1 MENTETMNRNLQ
13 VYFEARGDVDLREAL
28 RGRGD
33 VLEAGLSI
41 IDTELPIPNAGI
53 IDWIALDSQRNLVIA
68 DVEGAAPDDVFT
80 RIVAHAQ
87 WFASNSAIVRRM
99 YQVWNV
105 SWDAPIR
112 ALCVFRAEHRT
123 ELEKRG
129 FNPKIEGGGIVIEM
143 VVGQLVRARDGREAI
158 ILSTFGASSAA
169 AQRSLAAPEPRR
181 EADSKMPA
189 PRERESPAIVSQPA
203 ERVFTRNTTRGGNPG
218 NNSRTMMHAGQ
229 ERVLSRE
236 EAYRRELGLTHEEF
250 AEFFEGPSTP

>member
-1 MENTETMNRNLQ
+1 MNRNLQ
-13 VYFEARGDVDLREAL
+13 VYFEAHGDVDLRETL

-33 VLEAGLSI
+33 MLEAGLSI
-41 IDTELPIPNAGI
+41 IDTELPIPGAGI
-53 IDWIALDSQRNLVIA
+53 IDWVALDSQRNLVIA
-68 DVEGAAPDDVFT
+68 DIEGAAPDDVFT

-87 WFASNSAIVRRM
+87 WFASNPAIVRRM

-112 ALCVFRAEHRT
+112 ALCVFRSEHRL
-123 ELEKRG
+123 ELDKRG
-129 FNPKIEGGGIVIEM
+129 FDPKIEGGGIVIEM

-158 ILSTFGASSAA
+158 VLSTLGASPAA
-169 AQRSLAAPEPRR
+169 AQRSVPVPATESQRD
-181 EADSKMPA
+181 ADSKIPS
-189 PRERESPAIVSQPA
+189 PRAREAPAIVSQPA